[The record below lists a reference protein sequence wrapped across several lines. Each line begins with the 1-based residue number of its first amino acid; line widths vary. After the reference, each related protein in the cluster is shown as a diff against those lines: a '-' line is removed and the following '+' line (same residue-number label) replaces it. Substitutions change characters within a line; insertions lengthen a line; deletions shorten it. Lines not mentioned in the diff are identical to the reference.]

1 MKHDKIYVILVAI
14 VFAILTLVF
23 DTLPRPAYSEL
34 EKRDLATFPSFTLD
48 SLWSGAYA
56 EGIGS
61 WFSDTQPYRDKFMT
75 FSMAVKDWM
84 VLKTGDDHVT
94 FHASTETPDEFADA
108 EVDIPQEEVF
118 VDDGRS
124 PKEYVNMLTADE
136 KAKVANA
143 GIVIVGRDENV
154 RALMCYGGSAKAGTP
169 YANVCNLYHKE
180 LPGVNIYCMIIPSA
194 AAFYMPEKVQNMS
207 KDQSAT
213 IRNIFSHLDAEV
225 HAVDVYTVL
234 GNHAEEDIYLRTDH
248 HWSPLGAF
256 YAAKKFAEVADVPF
270 HDIMDTVYYQP
281 DTVRNFVGSMYGY
294 SKDIAVKKAPE
305 DFIFYRP
312 LKVEYETTFQN
323 YTIDENYQITSVGTP
338 HKESFFKD
346 FRHGSSMA
354 YSTFMGGDTKLT
366 QVRTDAPN
374 TRRLLILKD
383 SYGNALP
390 GYLFYSFQEIHVVDG
405 RYFTHNMK
413 DYVRK
418 HEITDVLFANNIF
431 QACGGRYRAYEF
443 FLTMPDGCVDNPSTA
458 FYKNRAKDEAPADTI
473 RQETK
478 DSVSADVPSVQGDN
492 VSDSTHMEA
501 PVSSPVSPEPSDSM
515 VLEPK
520 AETEGEE
527 QAIANDSI

>member
-14 VFAILTLVF
+14 VFAIFTLVF
-23 DTLPRPAYSEL
+23 DTLPRPTYSEL
-34 EKRDLATFPSFTLD
+34 EKRDLATFPTFSLD
-48 SLWSGAYA
+48 SLWTGAYA

-75 FSMAVKDWM
+75 FSMTVKDWM

-94 FHASTETPDEFADA
+94 FHASTDTPDEFAEA
-108 EVDIPQEEVF
+108 EVDMPLEEVTI
-118 VDDGRS
+118 DDGRN
-124 PKEYVNMLTADE
+124 PKEYVNKLTADE

-169 YANVCNLYHKE
+169 YSNVCNLYNKE
-180 LPGVNIYCMIIPSA
+180 LPEVNIYCMIIPSA
-194 AAFYMPEKVQNMS
+194 AAFYMPEKVQSMS

-213 IRNIFSHLDAEV
+213 IRNIFSHLDTDV
-225 HAVDVYTVL
+225 HAIDVYTVL

-256 YAAKKFAEVADVPF
+256 YAARKFAEVADVPF
-270 HDIMDTVYYQP
+270 YDITDTVYYQP

-312 LKVEYETTFQN
+312 VKAVYESTFQN

-413 DYVRK
+413 EYVKK
-418 HEITDVLFANNIF
+418 HQITDILFANNIF

-443 FLTMPDGCVDNPSTA
+443 FLTMPEGCVDNPSTA
-458 FYKNRAKDEAPADTI
+458 FYKNRSTDEA
-473 RQETK
+473 
-478 DSVSADVPSVQGDN
+478 SA
-492 VSDSTHMEA
+492 DSTHQEAKDSITPSVA
-501 PVSSPVSPEPSDSM
+501 PVQEEKVADSIRVETPVGASSPFVPGDSTS
-515 VLEPK
+515 LEPK
-520 AETEGEE
+520 AEDQVEE
-527 QAIANDSI
+527 QEMVNDSI